1 MLKKFS
7 VILISFI
14 LILGMCSNVNA
25 QELKT
30 SFDIIQKASETKYLD
45 NDQGNIS
52 KTIVDS
58 NKDTGEI
65 TVELK
70 LNNME
75 KEVETEV
82 YLIVPENITGQNGN
96 LSETLNITEKLA
108 NGILNKNTKTKIGVI
123 GTKGPTSLEEGGTDK
138 DAEIVVKPTRDV
150 EGIKNGIKN
159 MNPSKN
165 TYYDNMQASI
175 RLASKSYSSNK
186 NKVLISLY
194 DSVIWSAIGITP
206 DMDAARKRFCRYS

>member
-7 VILISFI
+7 IILISFI
-14 LILGMCSNVNA
+14 LILGMSSNVKA
-25 QELKT
+25 QTLKT
-30 SFDIIQKASETKYLD
+30 SLDVVQKASETKYLD
-45 NDQGNIS
+45 KDQGSIS

-70 LNNME
+70 LNNMK

-82 YLIVPENITGQNGN
+82 YLIVPENISGQKEN
-96 LSETLNITEKLA
+96 LSNTLNTAEKLVK
-108 NGILNKNTKTKIGVI
+108 GILNKDTKTKIGVI
-123 GTKGPTSLEEGGTDK
+123 GTKGPTSLENGGTDK

-159 MNPSKN
+159 MNPSKKY
-165 TYYDNMQASI
+165 YYDNMQASL

-194 DSVIWSAIGITP
+194 DSIVWSAIGITP
-206 DMDAARKRFCRYS
+206 NMDEVRR